1 MLDWQVEMV
10 EKKHRLQVLLS
21 DVEQDSVM
29 ASSLGISSVE
39 ASAIDGNLE
48 RRIVA
53 SSKTVQ
59 PLYQERH
66 IPLDQISSVIAGVDP
81 GLNDGVLY
89 Q

>member
-10 EKKHRLQVLLS
+10 EKEHRLQVRLS

-48 RRIVA
+48 RRDFA
-53 SSKTVQ
+53 SSKV
-59 PLYQERH
+59 
-66 IPLDQISSVIAGVDP
+66 V
-81 GLNDGVLY
+81 
-89 Q
+89 